1 MPPPSDAAPG
11 GSAADRAAHARACA
25 GCTSWRTASEAA
37 AVAAHPRQ
45 LRMDTA
51 EADPGE
57 AALSS
62 ILQPLPR
69 RPEDRPSPPRAA
81 HPTRAAAHH
90 PRQREGPAWAT
101 ALIVFSGAG
110 HDLDL
115 AARLRERGV
124 SVEALDTKDGG
135 TAHDVFRDRL
145 GERLVA
151 RARRGDFDVI
161 FLATP
166 CASYSVAHRP
176 QLRSRRLPLGVDRV
190 PQRWRRF
197 LEKHNRLADLSA
209 DIIRAATASGTAWA
223 IENPADRGDET
234 SPAWWKR
241 HADHAPIWRSPSVR
255 DAIADGGGVIRTFAQ
270 CSFAAHVQKWTS
282 VAHSPCMSADLAP
295 LDGMPCRHGR
305 VRHSEQ
311 AHGRYADGTS
321 RASAAAAYPPAMN
334 EFLAEALAARARRT
348 YDDSSVAGQLGG
360 LAAAA
365 DEGRVADGHALGP
378 LAAAACEAARW
389 TAPRFASLRNRLPAA
404 LSDLR
409 HEPMPGEPQR
419 PPPLPSRPWL
429 GGDGRRARS
438 AATAAPHVVAD
449 ADVAAARRAAAAA
462 RAARMLEGPVAIEEL
477 YLDGVYEAEISTWMH
492 LANAAAAALREGRSY
507 TRPPSRTIT
516 QAQMQ
521 PWARDVVWDC
531 ADRCDCRPVAR
542 STRHTQFP
550 GARQLD
556 RDALRRVARD
566 LAWHDGDIVDQA
578 GEGGIEVRS
587 HCALDTV
594 LSFHHAGLNVALA
607 AAAKAVSNDLSEEWV
622 DQPARHL
629 PFVPCRVLPRNV
641 VMQERSRLVHD
652 GGGGAPTLELYL
664 KARVTQDSS
673 DGGDHAVNAGVPAG
687 ERYVT
692 LPTVQQHARGLAI
705 CDTAGGDAAR
715 AASYVV
721 DAESAYRFC
730 PVQRADQWTQCFFWW
745 DADGLCGVCVDRRL
759 GFGGAFAPNRFERIS
774 TLVAAHIQ
782 SRQALF
788 DASQAALPEVL
799 RWTAERRSIQ
809 AAGGIP
815 RGEGQLAPR
824 YLQVYIDDFSG
835 CALCDAVGAVTGAD
849 DIIIDPQQVVSEGG
863 VPATLGT
870 RVYAHAQ
877 IAIMGLRDVG
887 LSAAPGK
894 VVAGDPVVALGLR
907 VSRADRRVDCPPL
920 KRASMLAD
928 IAAQRSDA
936 VERRRVRR
944 KPAERAVGR
953 LCNLSQVFPAL
964 KSVLHG
970 GYAVSQA
977 TWDVGG
983 RRRRL
988 PDLPLSRDST
998 AYAEWLGLL
1007 DVARDLLTTNDGVE
1021 LAPARAFP
1029 SRTAPGSLTIVTD
1042 ASGVDGFGGYAF
1054 DPAEPSTV
1062 WLVSEKWEPDIQRA
1076 LDAAA
1081 AEGPHSGK
1089 HEWGLSMPAAELF
1102 GIVAVAAAVAA
1113 ARGVQPT
1120 AIFAVGDCDA
1130 AASAVNATTS
1140 GKPQMRRLLCELGS
1154 PIWLAVSLPRE
1165 ANVDADRLSHPA
1177 MLAEVRADAA
1187 AAGIVA
1193 HVATTLAEQMVALR
1207 AAAALGVGR

>member
-1 MPPPSDAAPG
+1 MAAQL
-11 GSAADRAAHARACA
+11 
-25 GCTSWRTASEAA
+25 
-37 AVAAHPRQ
+37 RQ
-45 LRMDTA
+45 LRVGSA

-57 AALSS
+57 AAFSS
-62 ILQPLPR
+62 ILRPLPR
-69 RPEDRPSPPRAA
+69 RPENQPSPPRAA
-81 HPTRAAAHH
+81 SRTTGGAQHAATHH
-90 PRQREGPAWAT
+90 PRQREGPSWAS
-101 ALIVFSGAG
+101 ALIVFSGEG

-115 AARLRERGV
+115 AARLRARGV
-124 SVEALDTKDGG
+124 SVEAYDTKDGG
-135 TAHDVFRDRL
+135 TAHDVLRDELGHRL
-145 GERLVA
+145 A
-151 RARRGDFDVI
+151 TRARRGDFDVV

-166 CASYSVAHRP
+166 CASYSVVHRP
-176 QLRSRRLPLGVDRV
+176 QLRAREQPLGVDGV
-190 PQRWRRF
+190 PRRWRRF
-197 LEKHNRLADLSA
+197 LDKHNRLAEVSA
-209 DIIRAATASGTAWA
+209 GIIRAATASGTAWA

-234 SPAWWKR
+234 SLAWWDR
-241 HADHAPIWRSPSVR
+241 YPDHAPIWLSPPVR
-255 DAIADGGGVIRTFAQ
+255 DAIAAGGGVTRTFAQ
-270 CSFAAHVQKWTS
+270 CSFAAPVQKWTS
-282 VAHSPCMSADLAP
+282 IAHSPCLSADLAP
-295 LDGMPCRHGR
+295 LDDMPCRHGR
-305 VRHSEQ
+305 VRHAEQ
-311 AHGRYADGTS
+311 AHGRHADGSS
-321 RASAAAAYPPAMN
+321 RADAAAAYPPAMN
-334 EFLAEALAARARRT
+334 DFIAEALAARARRA
-348 YDDSSVAGQLGG
+348 YDDGGAAGG
-360 LAAAA
+360 LCTPAPTAG
-365 DEGRVADGHALGP
+365 EGRVADGHALGP

-404 LSDLR
+404 LGGLR
-409 HEPMPGEPQR
+409 HEPLPGEPQQ
-419 PPPLPSRPWL
+419 PPPTPSRPWL
-429 GGDGRRARS
+429 GGDGKRARVAAS
-438 AATAAPHVVAD
+438 AAPRAPPD
-449 ADVAAARRAAAAA
+449 AGVAATAAA
-462 RAARMLEGPVAIEEL
+462 RAARMLAGPISIEEL
-477 YLDGVYEAEISTWMH
+477 YLDGVYEDEIGSWLR
-492 LANAAAAALREGRSY
+492 LADAAAAALREGRPY
-507 TRPPSRTIT
+507 TRPPSRTVT

-521 PWARDVVWDC
+521 PWARGVVWDC
-531 ADRCDCRPVAR
+531 ADRRDCRPVAR
-542 STRHTQFP
+542 STRHTLFP
-550 GARQLD
+550 GERQID
-556 RDALRRVARD
+556 RDALRRVASD

-578 GEGGIEVRS
+578 GEGGVEVRS

-594 LSFHHAGLNVALA
+594 LSFHHAGLKAALD
-607 AAAKAVSNDLSEEWV
+607 AAAKAVRTDLREQWV
-622 DQPARHL
+622 DQPVSHL
-629 PFVPCRVLPRNV
+629 PFAPCRVLPRNV
-641 VMQERSRLVHD
+641 VMQERSRLVPAE
-652 GGGGAPTLELYL
+652 GGGAPTLELYL

-673 DGGDHAVNAGVPAG
+673 DGGDHAVNAGVPAD

-705 CDTAGGDAAR
+705 CDTAGGGAAR

-730 PVQRADQWTQCFFWW
+730 PVQRADLWTQCFFWW
-745 DADGLCGVCVDRRL
+745 DAEGHGGVCVDRRL

-782 SRQALF
+782 SRQAAF
-788 DASQAALPEVL
+788 DASQGALPEAM

-835 CALCDAVGAVTGAD
+835 CALDDPVGAVPGAGD
-849 DIIIDPQQVVSEGG
+849 VTISPQQVVSEGG
-863 VPATLGT
+863 VPAALGT

-877 IAIMGLRDVG
+877 LAVIGLREVG

-894 VVAGDPVVALGLR
+894 VVVGDPVVALGLR
-907 VSRADRRVDCPPL
+907 ISRADQRVDCPPL

-944 KPAERAVGR
+944 QAAERAVGR
-953 LCNLSQVFPAL
+953 LCNLSQVFPEL

-977 TWDVGG
+977 TWEVGG

-988 PDLPLSRDST
+988 PDLSLAHGST
-998 AYAEWLGLL
+998 AYAEWIGLL
-1007 DVARDLLTTNDGVE
+1007 DVSADLLTANRGVE

-1054 DPAEPSTV
+1054 DPAEPGVV
-1062 WLVSEKWEPDIQRA
+1062 WLVSETWEPDVQLA

-1089 HEWGLSMPAAELF
+1089 HTWGLSMPAAELF

-1120 AIFAVGDCDA
+1120 AIFAVGDCDSA
-1130 AASAVNATTS
+1130 AAAVNTTTS
-1140 GKPQMRRLLCELGS
+1140 GKPQMRRLLRELGC

-1187 AAGIVA
+1187 AAGIA
-1193 HVATTLAEQMVALR
+1193 SHVAAVPAELLLALR
-1207 AAAALGVGR
+1207 EAAALGVGR